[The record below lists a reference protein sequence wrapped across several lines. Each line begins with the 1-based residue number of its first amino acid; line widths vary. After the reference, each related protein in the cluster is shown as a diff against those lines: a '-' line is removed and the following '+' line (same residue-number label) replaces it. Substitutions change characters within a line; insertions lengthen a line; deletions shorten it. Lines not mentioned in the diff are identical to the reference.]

1 MSVDVKDKINQPPQR
16 GKSKGRWRIVDAIMA
31 IDRRIPDRVRHL
43 KWLMV
48 VPAVLVI
55 SALAFGLIDLGI
67 KAFTPHD
74 PYGDNQTVGF
84 TLENFQRLFS
94 GPTAD
99 YYRGVFIRTLGMAL
113 LTAVTATFVGGCVA
127 YLIVRARRV
136 WVRGL
141 GVLLALVPFLMGEI
155 VRAFGWLML
164 LGRDGFVAWGA
175 DQLGL
180 PFPQFIGTLG
190 GVWIGLMQVM
200 APIAAFVMIPAIR
213 AVHPDL
219 ERAAATLGAS
229 PRRTWWH
236 VSLPLLRPG
245 IMSSFVV
252 VFALT
257 MAQFAIP
264 DVLGAGT
271 TPFVAN
277 VIENI
282 FFVRGNAH
290 LAGAAA
296 MVMLAFVIVAITL
309 LLGFGTPR
317 KRSNRG

>member
-1 MSVDVKDKINQPPQR
+1 MPAEVKEKIQHAPQR
-16 GKSKGRWRIVDAIMA
+16 GKSKGKWRIVDAIMV
-31 IDRRIPDRVRHL
+31 IDRHVPNRVRHL

-48 VPAVLVI
+48 IPAILVI
-55 SALAFGLIDLGI
+55 SALAFGLVDLGV
-67 KAFTPHD
+67 KAFSPHD
-74 PYGDNQTVGF
+74 PYGDNETVGL
-84 TLENFQRLFS
+84 TLENFKRLFA
-94 GPTAD
+94 GPTSD
-99 YYRGVFIRTLGMAL
+99 YYRGVFLRTFGMAI

-127 YLIVRARRV
+127 YLIVRARRA

-175 DQLGL
+175 EQLNL

-229 PRRTWWH
+229 PRKTWRH

-245 IMSSFVV
+245 LVSSFVV

-296 MVMLAFVIVAITL
+296 MVMLAFVILAITI
-309 LLGFGTPR
+309 LLGFGSAR